1 MPIPTFTINAAAVGA
16 ANADE
21 AAAVA
26 LTVTHESGWSGAISG
41 TRYLSR
47 LLAVTA
53 NVKCASALT
62 AGVKYNVASVTPPTG
77 CSIAFA
83 YASGEAD
90 GRGLFFLNTSGVLSF
105 RPTVAIAANTNIYL
119 RHLAVVSYA

>member
-21 AAAVA
+21 AAAVT
-26 LTVTHESGWSGAISG
+26 LTVTHDSGWSGTISG

-47 LLAVTA
+47 LLSITA
-53 NVKCASALT
+53 NLKSTSALA
-62 AGVKYNVASVTPPTG
+62 AGTEYSVATVTPPTG
-77 CSIAFA
+77 CSIAVA
-83 YASGEAD
+83 GGSVEA
-90 GRGLFFLNTSGVLSF
+90 GNKGTFTLNTGGTMKF
-105 RPTVAIAANTNIYL
+105 RPCVAIAANTNIYL